1 MTERKME
8 KEKIEKIEK
17 KYEKKNMFT
26 ATNMYIQFLLL
37 KCLLCLFSNWLLA
50 EIIINKEMLII
61 SGQCFLLEWLNW
73 CMYVFIHDNHVG
85 RMSTDSKALAGVWFG
100 QFVLRILVCLL
111 VQMSKSAVASL
122 LFSYY
127 LCHLFF

>member
-1 MTERKME
+1 M
-8 KEKIEKIEK
+8 EKIEK
-17 KYEKKNMFT
+17 KNEKKTCSQQQICTYNF
-26 ATNMYIQFLLL
+26 FL

-73 CMYVFIHDNHVG
+73 CRYVFIHDNHVR

-127 LCHLFF
+127 LCHLFLKFCFFAFLL